1 MGGGGVTVGP
11 PVRTG
16 LARGGLILLSASVA
30 ANALAYVMSLV
41 LSRALGPAG
50 YGAMAALLAL
60 AVVGAIPAQAEQF
73 VAARQVAQDRDDR
86 PGTARAWKLGL
97 LLAVVCALLSA
108 PAAGW
113 LSLPSDADVGLLG
126 LVLLPL
132 TVLGVHQ
139 GALLGAERSVAYGAV
154 LLSLTG
160 GRLVAAVIVLA
171 AGGGVTA
178 VLGAAAAASW
188 ISLGVTAALTRGHLS
203 RHGGSRWR
211 ELAASVSTV
220 ACVFVITNIDVVAAR
235 LLLPSVDSGLYA
247 VAGLFAR
254 VAFWGPYVV
263 VLVVFPLVSRGEGG
277 RRLLVQAVAVT
288 LAAGVLLAALTVPLA
303 EPFITATSGPSY
315 SSAAR
320 LAPWMALLGTLGG
333 LVQLLLLHALARQDR
348 AVEVMVWAAA
358 LVEAALLVVLSP
370 HAPGG
375 IIAVATGVQLVAAVA
390 AAAWE
395 WRASGPEEGE

>member
-1 MGGGGVTVGP
+1 
-11 PVRTG
+11 
-16 LARGGLILLSASVA
+16 
-30 ANALAYVMSLV
+30 MSLV
-41 LSRALGPAG
+41 LSRALGPSG

-73 VAARQVAQDRDDR
+73 VAARQVAQDRDVR
-86 PGTARAWKLGL
+86 PGTARAWRLGV
-97 LLAVVCALLSA
+97 LLALACVVLSV
-108 PAAGW
+108 PAANW
-113 LSLPSDADVGLLG
+113 LSLPSRADLALLG

-139 GALLGAERSVAYGAV
+139 GALLGAQRTIAYGAV

-160 GRLVAAVIVLA
+160 GRLLA
-171 AGGGVTA
+171 AGAALASGGGVTA
-178 VLGAAAAASW
+178 VLGAAATVSW
-188 ISLGVTAALTRGHLS
+188 LTLAVTSALTRGHLS
-203 RHGGSRWR
+203 RHGGSGWR

-235 LLLPSVDSGLYA
+235 ILLPSVDSGVYA

-277 RRLLVQAVAVT
+277 RRLLAQAIAVT
-288 LAAGVLLAALTVPLA
+288 VVAGVLLAALAVPLA
-303 EPFITATSGPSY
+303 EPFITATSGPRY
-315 SSAAR
+315 ADAAR

-333 LVQLLLLHALARQDR
+333 LLQLLLLHALARQDR
-348 AVEVMVWAAA
+348 TVEVVVWIAA
-358 LVEAALLVVLSP
+358 LAEAGLLAVLSP
-370 HAPGG
+370 HLSGG
-375 IIAVATGVQLVAAVA
+375 IIAVATGVQLVAAVS

-395 WRASGPEEGE
+395 WRASGRKESV